1 MRAVSN
7 LLAPVLV
14 RSVAAARAGLG
25 VAAAAGGV
33 VVHGASGAGKTAL
46 ALAAARRLR

>member
-1 MRAVSN
+1 M
-7 LLAPVLV
+7 LAPVLV
-14 RSVAAARAGLG
+14 RSIAAARARLG

-46 ALAAARRLR
+46 ALATARRVR